1 MIVSWADSRTPP
13 RPVGGMG
20 ANTQRWAVLSGL
32 LVLFVAPWM
41 VLDLGTGHTLI
52 GVTTPSAVAV
62 AAALLWWWQSTGGI
76 SWWLAQHEARP
87 LHVGTLDPLAATVLS
102 WVAASVHDHQGDT
115 PASPVSVWVIEDGDP
130 NLAVPFPGHLVV
142 TSAWLDTWPNRP
154 DDEDRL
160 LLDRA
165 VWQATDTVET
175 AWVRA
180 SWLMALPGV
189 LVERLEALAASLRP
203 APSAQSAAARV
214 AQIQQAHAARRG
226 RGRRKRSRL
235 VVGFFFYYPFLL
247 GVAALLR
254 TVGRPTTALD
264 ARWAAATPGGGG
276 APTRQTLLSRARMTL
291 ERDRGATDMRGLDRA
306 AWQVCPVGV

>member
-1 MIVSWADSRTPP
+1 MD
-13 RPVGGMG
+13 

-41 VLDLGTGHTLI
+41 LLDLATGHTLI

-62 AAALLWWWQSTGGI
+62 AAALLWWWQSSGGI
-76 SWWLAQHEARP
+76 SWWLAQHEARA
-87 LHVGTLDPLAATVLS
+87 LHVGTLDPLEATVLS
-102 WVAASVHDHQGDT
+102 WVAASVHDQQGDQ
-115 PASPVSVWVIEDGDP
+115 PDRPVTVWVIDDGDS

-142 TSAWLDTWPNRP
+142 TSSWLDTWPNRP

-160 LLDRA
+160 VLDRA
-165 VWQATDTVET
+165 VWQATAPAEV

-180 SWLMALPGV
+180 CWLMALPGV

-214 AQIQQAHAARRG
+214 AQIQQAHAARQG
-226 RGRRKRSRL
+226 RGRRKPSRL
-235 VVGFFFYYPFLL
+235 VLGLFFYYPFLL
-247 GVAALLR
+247 AVAAFLR
-254 TVGRPTTALD
+254 TLGRPTAALD
-264 ARWAAATPGGGG
+264 TDWAAATAEEGGGP
-276 APTRQTLLSRARMTL
+276 ARQTLLARARMTL

-306 AWQVCPVGV
+306 AWQVSPLGV